1 MISCSSLFFLLFV
14 PVNVEFVSAL
24 VAKYLM
30 KVYGVVALWA
40 MPLLY
45 FVLCL
50 FDVCIVHSMLL
61 FLDWYIYGGNILSH
75 CTSSILTISHPQNWM
90 MSLWS

>member
-24 VAKYLM
+24 VAKDLV

-45 FVLCL
+45 FVLFL
-50 FDVCIVHSMLL
+50 FDVCIVHSMLC
-61 FLDWYIYGGNILSH
+61 YV
-75 CTSSILTISHPQNWM
+75 
-90 MSLWS
+90 

>member
-1 MISCSSLFFLLFV
+1 MISCCSLFFLLFV

-24 VAKYLM
+24 VAEYLM

-50 FDVCIVHSMLL
+50 FDVCIVHSMLC
-61 FLDWYIYGGNILSH
+61 YV
-75 CTSSILTISHPQNWM
+75 
-90 MSLWS
+90 